1 MEPFDSSNIPEI
13 DLFKKQEGLR
23 TPSFLGTPGQG
34 KNIDSERWLVYKINN
49 IFLCVTEKFS
59 DGFNFSIYNQH
70 YRLIQE
76 GIYQTLDNDDVLA
89 ATIDIATQQIN
100 WVPWWI
106 SEVEQSD
113 SQKCKL
119 LIEEFFKGKKPI
131 PYKEFKSKV
140 DSAKKSLDILD
151 KAQEGVYTFLLCYIY
166 SIGAL
171 GAMIITSH
179 NSVLQQ
185 LAIGTEIQNIFIPL
199 SWVVSGIVI
208 IYRLISCVSKY
219 ADACDISAPYKNY
232 ANKIMNMEIVS
243 DVVGVCCFCFYVRF
257 IFQPHDFF
265 TTLVIPGLISLC
277 GYVLQ
282 RLSK

>member
-13 DLFKKQEGLR
+13 DLFKRQEGVR
-23 TPSFLGTPGQG
+23 TSSILGTPGSG
-34 KNIDSERWLVYKINN
+34 RNIDSERWLVYKINN
-49 IFLCVTEKFS
+49 IFLCVTEKIS

-76 GIYQTLDNDDVLA
+76 GIYQTLDNDDILA

-131 PYKEFKSKV
+131 PYKEFMSKV
-140 DSAKKSLDILD
+140 DSAEKNLDILD

-171 GAMIITSH
+171 GAIIVTSH
-179 NSVLQQ
+179 NSFLQQ

-199 SWVVSGIVI
+199 SWAVSGLVLL
-208 IYRLISCVSKY
+208 YKLISCLSTYSAV
-219 ADACDISAPYKNY
+219 ANISLPYSIRAK
-232 ANKIMNMEIVS
+232 KIMTLEMVS
-243 DVVGVCCFCFYVRF
+243 NLIGVGCFFLYMKF
-257 IFQPHDFF
+257 IFQPHNFF
-265 TTLVIPGLISLC
+265 ITLVVPLLISLC